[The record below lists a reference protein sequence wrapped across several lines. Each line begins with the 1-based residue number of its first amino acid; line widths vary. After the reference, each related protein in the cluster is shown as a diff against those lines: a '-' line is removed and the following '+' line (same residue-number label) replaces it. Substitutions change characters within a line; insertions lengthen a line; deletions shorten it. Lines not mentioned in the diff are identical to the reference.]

1 MSAAPLTAAMP
12 ESIACTGDYILRLA
26 ALDPTTGAAVAG
38 VTVSDVTIQVVNLTG
53 GPASDLAVMPFL
65 VPQAGP

>member
-1 MSAAPLTAAMP
+1 MSAAPLTASMPPDVAMTDAYV
-12 ESIACTGDYILRLA
+12 IRLA
-26 ALDPTTGAAVAG
+26 ALDPTTGAAVAN

-65 VPQAGP
+65 VPQSGP

>member
-1 MSAAPLTAAMP
+1 MPEPLTASMP
-12 ESIACTGDYILRLA
+12 PAIACTDSYIVRIA

-38 VTVSDVTIQVVNLTG
+38 VNISGMTIQAVNLTG

-65 VPQAGP
+65 VPQSGP

>member
-1 MSAAPLTAAMP
+1 MSAAPEKAAMP
-12 ESIACTGDYILRLA
+12 PNVALTGDYILRLN
-26 ALDPTTGAAVAG
+26 ALDPTTGAQVAG